1 MFPKNG
7 LTAVGSLMIAAAL
20 AACSP
25 AGDAD
30 AGKAAPTEA
39 LPAPAPAPVAE
50 VVLTAPGDAAP
61 PLSAYVGKHPTDP
74 VRGVSFFRHPAVR
87 AAVEASGVDRDIQKS
102 IFFDGNVVGVVTP
115 TRGRLLLH
123 GYDPAGAGVT
133 NWAILIVPDGSKAA
147 VCHSDGVVKDKQGAD
162 WYLEGDLVFTL
173 YQPCPSEEGD
183 MESLSNWPIGPIP
196 G

>member
-1 MFPKNG
+1 MSLKSGFSV
-7 LTAVGSLMIAAAL
+7 VGSLALAVAL
-20 AACSP
+20 AACSQ
-25 AGDAD
+25 AD
-30 AGKAAPTEA
+30 RGADKQAAPAETQ
-39 LPAPAPAPVAE
+39 APVANADAAPAVE
-50 VVLTAPGDAAP
+50 VVQNDKAP
-61 PLSAYVGKHPTDP
+61 PLSAYAGKHPTVP
-74 VRGVSFFRHPAVR
+74 VNGVTFFQHPDVR
-87 AAVEASGVDRDIQKS
+87 AAIEASGVDRDIQKS

-133 NWAILIVPDGSKAA
+133 NWAILMVPDGSKAA
-147 VCHSDGVVKDKQGAD
+147 VCYSTGVVKDEQGAD
-162 WYLEGDLVFTL
+162 WYFGGDVVFTL